1 MSKGLVEPSKI
12 LEGLKTNQQ
21 IGQLSEKLREQADPG
36 GTPYAKVRVGY
47 IATFDPVTWTCSA
60 MIGDTLTEITGIQV
74 LMHVQPMVEQTGVF
88 VQTGGQG
95 TTQYTLIGMLSQGST
110 GGGSVRVRKSAD
122 QAVTNSST
130 LGADSHLAFT
140 AQSERSYIFEA
151 QLFVRQ
157 NSTVAT
163 LDLNVGWV
171 LPSGAV
177 WHIGGAGPD
186 IGIAAGGGTLVSA
199 SGNWRGLTDAPAGSK
214 LAFGVEPAAVGGTY
228 DSRIVSV
235 FVAGSIK
242 MGATSGLC
250 SLAWCQNIGAAASTQ
265 IMAGSWLKV
274 DATSELLP

>member
-1 MSKGLVEPSKI
+1 MKGVIKPAEI
-12 LEGLKTNQQ
+12 LSNLHVDRQ
-21 IGQLSEKLREQADPG
+21 IGKLSDKLKGEIQPS
-36 GTPYAKVRVGY
+36 GTPDAKFRLGY
-47 IATFDPVTWTCSA
+47 VAAFDPVTWTVTA
-60 MIGDTLTEITGIQV
+60 MIGDQMTSIPKIPV
-74 LMHVQPMVEQTGVF
+74 LQGVLPLVEQSGLFAQVSRDA
-88 VQTGGQG
+88 
-95 TTQYTLIGMLSQGST
+95 TTEYTLVGMLGQGST
-110 GGGSVRVRKSAD
+110 GGGAVRIRKSAD
-122 QAVTNSST
+122 QSVTNSST
-130 LGADSHLAFT
+130 LGADAHLAFT

-171 LPSGAV
+171 LPTGAV

-186 IGIAAGGGTLVSA
+186 IGIAAGGGTLVAA
-199 SGNWRGLTDAPAGSK
+199 SGNWRGLIDAPAGSK
-214 LAFGVEPAAVGGTY
+214 LAFGVEPAAVGGAY

-235 FVAGSIK
+235 QVAGSIK

-265 IMAGSWLKV
+265 VMAGSWLKV